1 MLKNSIPLGVS
12 LLFVIL
18 FQLFNNNTIESK
30 QSGNKITNEAL
41 QTIEVKGFLGEFNP
55 FLSQELLRDKVSI
68 NSDSS
73 MIGSISIVN
82 ADQYRKWIGKINITN
97 ATSKDTII
105 DSSILNFSTPNSTIS
120 KARYIK
126 LKAVRN
132 GAYQS
137 FMKGMERL
145 AGHSGYDTLY
155 LDLRNCSSGL
165 DQEAI
170 KIANQLVYDAD
181 VMMMKEMFFN
191 GTINKINSRGKVFFP
206 LKKIFILVNE
216 QTSGVSELLIR
227 MIQKGSQVEILGKPT
242 VGAHLIMRFFPL
254 SNGKYLFF
262 PIGYYCNDCEKVD
275 QKYDQRKLNPI
286 LPNINLSDIKMDS
299 LLKQKF
305 DISL

>member
-1 MLKNSIPLGVS
+1 M
-12 LLFVIL
+12 
-18 FQLFNNNTIESK
+18 
-30 QSGNKITNEAL
+30 
-41 QTIEVKGFLGEFNP
+41 
-55 FLSQELLRDKVSI
+55 
-68 NSDSS
+68 
-73 MIGSISIVN
+73 
-82 ADQYRKWIGKINITN
+82 
-97 ATSKDTII
+97 
-105 DSSILNFSTPNSTIS
+105 
-120 KARYIK
+120 KAI
-126 LKAVRN
+126 RN

-145 AGHSGYDTLY
+145 AGFSGYDTLY

-165 DQEAI
+165 DQEVT

-206 LKKIFILVNE
+206 LKKIIILVNE

-242 VGAHLIMRFFPL
+242 VGAQLIMRFFPL

-275 QKYDQRKLNPI
+275 QKYDQKKLNPI
-286 LPNINLSDIKMDS
+286 LPNINLSDIKMDL

>member
-18 FQLFNNNTIESK
+18 FQLFNNSTIESN

-82 ADQYRKWIGKINITN
+82 ADQYRKWIGKINIAN

-105 DSSILNFSTPNSTIS
+105 DSSILTFGTPNSTIS

-126 LKAVRN
+126 LKAIRN

-145 AGHSGYDTLY
+145 AGYSGYDTLY
-155 LDLRNCSSGL
+155 LDLRNCSAGL

-181 VMMMKEMFFN
+181 VMMMKEMFLMA
-191 GTINKINSRGKVFFP
+191 R
-206 LKKIFILVNE
+206 
-216 QTSGVSELLIR
+216 
-227 MIQKGSQVEILGKPT
+227 
-242 VGAHLIMRFFPL
+242 
-254 SNGKYLFF
+254 
-262 PIGYYCNDCEKVD
+262 
-275 QKYDQRKLNPI
+275 
-286 LPNINLSDIKMDS
+286 
-299 LLKQKF
+299 
-305 DISL
+305 